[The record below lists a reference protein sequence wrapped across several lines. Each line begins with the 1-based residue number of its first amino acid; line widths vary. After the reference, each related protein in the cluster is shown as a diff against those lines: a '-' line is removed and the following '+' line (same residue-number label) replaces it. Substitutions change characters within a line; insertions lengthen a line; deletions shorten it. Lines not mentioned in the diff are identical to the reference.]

1 LKEQSIVPGNWY
13 ETLRINPRKL
23 GERAGEA
30 DSTAPFETPRIRV
43 EIRLER
49 HFGDWMALR
58 KRVKPSAEE
67 AQFT

>member
-1 LKEQSIVPGNWY
+1 MKEQSIVPGNWH

-30 DSTAPFETPRIRV
+30 DSTAPFKTPRVRV

-49 HFGDWMALR
+49 HFGD
-58 KRVKPSAEE
+58 
-67 AQFT
+67 